1 MVQKEIKEIY
11 KKLDKVMSLLKLLNQ
26 NSLDDFISE
35 SDAKKLLTRGTT
47 WFWTL
52 RKQGLPYTRLGNQ
65 VYYKKSDLYAYL
77 DSNMKGGDDD

>member
-1 MVQKEIKEIY
+1 MVHNEIKKLD
-11 KKLDKVMSLLKLLNQ
+11 KKLDKVMSLLKSLNQ

-52 RKQGLPYTRLGNQ
+52 RKQGLPFTRLGNQ

-77 DSNMKGGDDD
+77 DSNMKGGNDD

>member
-11 KKLDKVMSLLKLLNQ
+11 KKLDKVMSLLESRNQ

-65 VYYKKSDLYAYL
+65 VYYKKKDLYAYL
-77 DSNMKGGDDD
+77 DSNLKGGHDD